1 MLDKEAYYL
10 MLISLWLPVAA
21 LKNIV
26 KGLGID
32 PNGRQFSKP
41 KQSLCC
47 PDWLG
52 FLGRKPLL
60 ELTGVRLGLL
70 LLKMDGISLSHVLVF
85 SLRAIILGVQ
95 SLRFQNEANKL

>member
-60 ELTGVRLGLL
+60 ELETYPPSRQVS
-70 LLKMDGISLSHVLVF
+70 DWVYYY
-85 SLRAIILGVQ
+85 
-95 SLRFQNEANKL
+95 